1 MKTARTKV
9 LEAIETTRMKD
20 NDKKII
26 KEIGQDIWKLFQI
39 QLRSPIDLSYIA
51 VFFFPCRKIKK
62 KNLTRY
68 FFNSFISRHFYTEST
83 ILINN

>member
-9 LEAIETTRMKD
+9 LKAIETTRMKD

-51 VFFFPCRKIKK
+51 AFFFFRVEK
-62 KNLTRY
+62 
-68 FFNSFISRHFYTEST
+68 
-83 ILINN
+83 

>member
-26 KEIGQDIWKLFQI
+26 KEIGQDI
-39 QLRSPIDLSYIA
+39 
-51 VFFFPCRKIKK
+51 
-62 KNLTRY
+62 
-68 FFNSFISRHFYTEST
+68 
-83 ILINN
+83 

>member
-9 LEAIETTRMKD
+9 LKAIETTRMKD

-51 VFFFPCRKIKK
+51 AFFFPVSKNKK
-62 KNLTRY
+62 K
-68 FFNSFISRHFYTEST
+68 F
-83 ILINN
+83 

>member
-51 VFFFPCRKIKK
+51 VFFFSVSKNKK
-62 KNLTRY
+62 K
-68 FFNSFISRHFYTEST
+68 F
-83 ILINN
+83 